1 MFGEKE
7 CSWEKLDLSRE
18 ILDAKMQFEVS
29 VLVGWCEFLWV
40 EGSFGRLSDLKKI

>member
-1 MFGEKE
+1 VEKIVVGKNLIYR
-7 CSWEKLDLSRE
+7 EK

-40 EGSFGRLSDLKKI
+40 EGRFGRLSGLKKI